1 MDGDRAVKQYRLKSY
16 VAAICVALLCGS
28 SYAATT
34 DAQTQQL
41 QQISVQM
48 NQLQSQVNSLKKQLA
63 QQKAVKKTSAKA
75 AKATTTVQATQASSA
90 NLQPVQHSQ
99 YFGPQRFL
107 NGITVTTA
115 PWVGRSAFDASDLP
129 YEISSMKEDL
139 WLLEQRQALEHDLNQ
154 VGDSLDNR
162 AVIELSGGL
171 EGQAIYDNDFSGPD
185 QGSIALSTAEI
196 DIVPMVSTW
205 ASGFFS
211 LDYNTQPASTGSRNP
226 IATIYLKRGFLT
238 IGNLDKS
245 PIYFSMGQMY
255 PAFGRYSSAL
265 LTAPLTL
272 SMMRI
277 LAPTMDLGFIK
288 NGYYASIFGYEGN
301 TNNGNDFI
309 HEGGADLGYKNATN
323 YGAIQFGVSYDTN
336 IADSQGMQNN
346 GLSTN
351 NNSVGPT
358 QFAGFQGTSVGA
370 NNTDP
375 ENLQH
380 TVGGGDAHLELG
392 YHNWYIVTEF
402 MSALN
407 RFAAQ
412 DLTYNGQGALPAAL
426 HTEVDYTW
434 HLTHPWTLGVAYG
447 QSWDALALNLPQ
459 NSYWV
464 LLSTSLW
471 KDTVE
476 GIEYRHD
483 SNYAVQPS
491 ANVTGSGLPV
501 PDANVGGTRN
511 MVTLQIGVYF

>member
-1 MDGDRAVKQYRLKSY
+1 MKHYRLKSY
-16 VAAICVALLCGS
+16 VVAVLAVALGGS
-28 SYAATT
+28 AYAAV

-41 QQISVQM
+41 QQISSQV
-48 NQLQSQVNSLKKQLA
+48 NQLQSQVSSLKKQLA
-63 QQKAVKKTSAKA
+63 QQKAAVA
-75 AKATTTVQATQASSA
+75 AKPLKSSVVA
-90 NLQPVQHSQ
+90 PAPTGLQPVQHSGN
-99 YFGPQRFL
+99 YFGPGRFL

-115 PWVGRSAFDASDLP
+115 PWVGKSAYDASDLV
-129 YEISSMKEDL
+129 YEMSSMKEDL

-162 AVIELSGGL
+162 AIIELSGGL
-171 EGQAIYDNDFSGPD
+171 EGQAIYDNDFTGVD
-185 QGSIALSTAEI
+185 NGSIALSTAEI

-211 LDYNTQPASTGSRNP
+211 LDYNTQPASTGARNP
-226 IATIYLKRGFLT
+226 IATIYLKRGFVT

-245 PIYFSMGQMY
+245 PIYFSIGQMY

-265 LTAPLTL
+265 LTAPMTL

-277 LAPTMDLGFIK
+277 LAPTMNLGFIK
-288 NGYYASIFGYEGN
+288 NGYYGSVFGYEGN
-301 TNNGNDFI
+301 TNNGNNFI

-351 NNSVGPT
+351 NASGVPT
-358 QFAGFQGTSVGA
+358 QFAGYQGTSVGA
-370 NNTDP
+370 GSTNP

-380 TVGGGDAHLELG
+380 AVGGGDAHLELG
-392 YHNWYIVTEF
+392 YHNWYWVTEY
-402 MSALN
+402 MSAVE
-407 RFAAQ
+407 RFSPL
-412 DLTYNGQGALPAAL
+412 DMSFYGQGALPSAL
-426 HTEVDYTW
+426 HTELDYTW

-483 SNYAVQPS
+483 TNYGATTA
-491 ANVTGSGLPV
+491 ANATGAGLPV